1 MSPSNLLQIIDA
13 SVYIK
18 ALPSDLGS
26 ANTLDWIPV
35 DLLAEVTTELVHT
48 DRHTE
53 PDETFYNLLNPRTS
67 NWQDIVPHIQARLTT
82 TLSKVVRVVS
92 FKDWI
97 DLLRNAED
105 KIASDTGTAT
115 NGTLAGAKN
124 AEAGLKLLSFF
135 ESLAS
140 VVVEAG
146 LLDNGTRSGPN
157 TGRQVQ
163 WATNNAML
171 QSSTFAGMTPVSTV
185 WFDRWLDQWG
195 Y

>member
-1 MSPSNLLQIIDA
+1 MSLSNLVQIIDA

-18 ALPSDLGS
+18 ALPADLGS

-35 DLLAEVTTELVHT
+35 DLLADVTTELLHT

-53 PDETFYNLLNPRTS
+53 PNETFYNLLNPRTS
-67 NWQDIVPHIQARLTT
+67 SWQDIVPHIQARLTT
-82 TLSKVVRVVS
+82 TLSDVVHIVS

-105 KIASDTGTAT
+105 KITLDMGIAT

-140 VVVEAG
+140 VVTDTG
-146 LLDNGTRSGPN
+146 LLESG
-157 TGRQVQ
+157 TGRQVR
-163 WATNNAML
+163 WATNNATL
-171 QSSTFAGMTPVSTV
+171 QSSTFAEMTPVSTA